1 MGYLMGYNLPMAQPA
16 RKPKHELPSEHLDA
30 GKKLKVIETVVANEN
45 ESDEAFLERTEEELA
60 VELDKLGTGQ
70 PLEVHMR
77 DIKAL
82 RAFRNAF
89 PSIKNT
95 DPENLNI
102 YVINPDLNVAITRA
116 FGLKNS
122 KNISFLTKTHGEA
135 EILEEEGYKAKK
147 GLAEGHRT
155 PERVN
160 IMVVMDSHVRP
171 TPLLLSNVAPGGWV
185 LWPAAKANALR
196 GSGKY
201 KCMGI
206 LEGGVAKDVGEDFWK
221 NAEVSDEELRA
232 LKSKDEGVVTY
243 EEAAKA
249 VWEAFG
255 KKHDIVKE
263 YKRLIE
269 MVEEKNSAAVANGV
283 TKFTYSIER
292 DGKTIEVPV
301 KTVLPLKETS
311 IRKDSFAIFKKNAF
325 V

>member
-1 MGYLMGYNLPMAQPA
+1 MRHLTGYNLCMAQSA
-16 RKPKHELPSEHLDA
+16 RKLKPELPSEHFDA
-30 GKKLKVIETVVANEN
+30 KKKVEVVAIAANE
-45 ESDEAFLERTEEELA
+45 DEDDETFLKRTREELA
-60 VELDKLGTGQ
+60 GELDKLGTGQ

-82 RAFRNAF
+82 RAFRSAF

-95 DPENLNI
+95 DPENLSI
-102 YVINPDLNVAITRA
+102 YVINPDMNVAITRA

-122 KNISFLTKTHGEA
+122 KNISFLTETQGEA
-135 EILEEEGYKAKK
+135 QVLEEEGYKAKK
-147 GLAEGHRT
+147 GVAEGHRT
-155 PERVN
+155 PKRVN
-160 IMVVMDSHVRP
+160 IMVVMDTHVRP

-185 LWPAAKANALR
+185 LWPAAKANGLR

-206 LEGGVAKDVGEDFWK
+206 LEGGAVKDVGEDFWQK
-221 NAEVSDEELRA
+221 AEVESDEELQA
-232 LKSKDEGVVTY
+232 SKSKDEGVVTY

-269 MVEEKNSAAVANGV
+269 MVKEKNGAAVANGM
-283 TKFTYSIER
+283 TTFAHSIER
-292 DGKTIEVPV
+292 DGKTIEVQV
-301 KTVLPLKETS
+301 KTVLPLEERS
-311 IRKDSFAIFKKNAF
+311 IPEGSSAIFLKNKF

>member
-1 MGYLMGYNLPMAQPA
+1 MARQA
-16 RKPKHELPSEHLDA
+16 RKSLPRNSGFASEHPHTKDE
-30 GKKLKVIETVVANEN
+30 KVIELKIPANEN
-45 ESDEAFLERTEEELA
+45 ANENAFLEKTEREL
-60 VELDKLGTGQ
+60 EREFGKGK
-70 PLEVHMR
+70 PLEVHMK

-89 PSIKNT
+89 SSIKHA
-95 DPENLNI
+95 DPESLNI
-102 YVINPDLNVAITRA
+102 YVIHPERNVAITRA
-116 FGLKNS
+116 FGLTNPEQ
-122 KNISFLTKTHGEA
+122 ISFLTETQGEA
-135 EILEEEGYKAKK
+135 QLLNQKGYPTKK
-147 GLAEGHRT
+147 GIAEGHRT
-155 PERVN
+155 PARVN
-160 IMVVMDSHVRP
+160 IMVVMDTHVRP
-171 TPLLLSNVAPGGWV
+171 TPRLLLNVAPGGWV

-196 GSGKY
+196 ANGKY

-269 MVEEKNSAAVANGV
+269 M
-283 TKFTYSIER
+283 
-292 DGKTIEVPV
+292 
-301 KTVLPLKETS
+301 
-311 IRKDSFAIFKKNAF
+311 
-325 V
+325 